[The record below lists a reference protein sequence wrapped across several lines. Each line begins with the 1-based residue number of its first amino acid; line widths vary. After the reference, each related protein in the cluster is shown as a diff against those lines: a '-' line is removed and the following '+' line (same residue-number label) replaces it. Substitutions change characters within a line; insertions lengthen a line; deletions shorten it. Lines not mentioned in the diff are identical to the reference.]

1 MYGLFLLVAPGGP
14 LGLPQAVS
22 TPKVPNIKVQSI
34 VRRIALVQS
43 YTSKMIITALE
54 FLVNES
60 KGNTQVL
67 VFSTILYCDAG

>member
-1 MYGLFLLVAPGGP
+1 MYGLFLAVAPGGP
-14 LGLPQAVS
+14 LGLPQAVRA
-22 TPKVPNIKVQSI
+22 PKVPNIKVQSI
-34 VRRIALVQS
+34 VRCIALVQS
-43 YTSKMIITALE
+43 YISTVIITRLE